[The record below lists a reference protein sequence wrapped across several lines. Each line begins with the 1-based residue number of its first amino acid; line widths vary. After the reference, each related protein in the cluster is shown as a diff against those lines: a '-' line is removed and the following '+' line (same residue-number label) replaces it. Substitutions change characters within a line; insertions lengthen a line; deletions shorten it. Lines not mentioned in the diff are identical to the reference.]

1 MFEIF
6 NETNEKIE
14 EIDDIK
20 KVLDKAIEMENVG
33 VVEFNVII
41 VDNDYIH
48 RLNKEYR
55 KIDRPTDVITFA
67 LEDNQDIKYDNYRL
81 LGDIYISVD
90 KAHSQAEEYGHS
102 FKREICFLAVHG
114 FLQVLGYVHMEK
126 N

>member
-48 RLNKEYR
+48 RLNKE
-55 KIDRPTDVITFA
+55 
-67 LEDNQDIKYDNYRL
+67 
-81 LGDIYISVD
+81 
-90 KAHSQAEEYGHS
+90 
-102 FKREICFLAVHG
+102 
-114 FLQVLGYVHMEK
+114 
-126 N
+126 